1 MDALGR
7 GVDWGSMLSLV
18 DGLLWPAK
26 LPPSGVDF
34 RPVCHHPHRGS
45 VSPGEG
51 GFEEILPPSPS
62 QRHNCTSPVA
72 RYQLPDPQSGKSG
85 YSNPEYVHLEKLED
99 LMCLHGKPDHISPR
113 VDKFQNWGSL
123 HALAEGSRVNQAPS
137 HAGRTNGSVVFHG
150 GSPYIGC
157 SLAETRN

>member
-85 YSNPEYVHLEKLED
+85 YSNPEFVH
-99 LMCLHGKPDHISPR
+99 PR
-113 VDKFQNWGSL
+113 RDVIRLPMKTHEVFQFFQVDIFWIGITR
-123 HALAEGSRVNQAPS
+123 LA
-137 HAGRTNGSVVFHG
+137 
-150 GSPYIGC
+150 
-157 SLAETRN
+157 